1 MRGHGKSCP
10 AESTAAAALRARIN
24 ALPTAEEYMAMKYGK
39 QEQVYN
45 EAAAIDDTYNTLSEE
60 EQAMLNIRK
69 VGALFAMV
77 FCKYIFPS

>member
-1 MRGHGKSCP
+1 
-10 AESTAAAALRARIN
+10 
-24 ALPTAEEYMAMKYGK
+24 MAMKYGK